1 MARAV
6 VDEETFIGLVEKL
19 GYAAAA
25 REIGVNERGVY
36 SRVARI
42 EKRLGIRLFI
52 PTARLERR
60 SPNKDVRREVTV
72 ENGSVVIGSD
82 AHYWWPH
89 DISTAHAAL
98 VHVVKETQPSVVILN
113 GDVIDGASISR
124 HPPLGWGV
132 QPTVVQELEAAQLRL
147 KEIEEAAPKGTTLL
161 WNMGNHDLRFER
173 ALLTHLEVFRG
184 VKGTA
189 LQDHFPKWKI
199 GWSVAINWDKSHP
212 VMVKHRFKGGDNAA
226 FNNTLKSGVSMV
238 TGHLHKGEVRPFTDY
253 RGTRYG
259 VDAGTMAEP
268 EGLQFEYTEDN
279 PKNWRSG
286 FCVLTFDDYLL
297 LPPELVMV
305 RDFREGEV
313 MFRGEIVRVS
323 LPDPVSIH

>member
-60 SPNKDVRREVTV
+60 SPNKEVRREATV
-72 ENGSVVIGSD
+72 ENGSVVVGSD

-98 VHVVKETQPSVVILN
+98 VHVVKETQPKVVILN

-173 ALLTHLEVFRG
+173 ALLTHLDVFRG
-184 VKGTA
+184 VKGMA

-259 VDAGTMAEP
+259 VDSGTMAEP

-286 FCVLTFDDYLL
+286 FCVLTFNDYVLM
-297 LPPELVMV
+297 PPELVMV
-305 RDFREGEV
+305 RDFQEGEV
-313 MFRGEIVRVS
+313 MWRGETIKVEV
-323 LPDPVSIH
+323 PDPVSIH